1 MEANNKI
8 SKSKEKS
15 KKLINK
21 KTKIKSSKKSPVK
34 KKNAKKKS
42 KSKSKSKNKGNKSGK
57 KKKKKNKTSM
67 VVAEDKKEIISN
79 NNDTE
84 IQKKDTKKLE
94 VIIPKKTFIET
105 KVGTPHLDLTK
116 HLKVKIKET
125 QNNINNLS
133 DLKIRYTNQLK
144 NIIQK
149 LTIVLNDFQESPEQK
164 ERIRL
169 LYLILNIVKKN
180 NEECINRN
188 ALLKK
193 EYTTLFNRN
202 NYDPIKRINE
212 FRTKIDISKNEN
224 LDMQSQIKELKNNN
238 LKKRHQLRLF
248 ALNQK
253 NDFNIVNLSNEL
265 HSSNNEKQK
274 VLNIFK
280 DKKKVIYNY
289 IIKFKNL
296 YNDYEENKKQNIN
309 QNLFN
314 SNKIEKDI
322 NILKC
327 DLSGDE
333 DEIIKKIMNRKMMI
347 FTEVLFPSNL
357 SKNNTLKNKE
367 IKKIQRS
374 GSAQNIKTI
383 KSPFFEN
390 NNKISSLKKK
400 ILLINQ
406 NEIPNIM
413 EMKHFN
419 SNKNIVDK
427 NNEKNI
433 SQNITNSDVNDKS
446 YYEINNKKEY
456 YNNIIKKLDYS
467 IREIE
472 NMYKR
477 KIVQAQEEFNQ
488 NLNKF
493 KNLKKENKLIKNE
506 IDNFHK
512 ILSIT
517 KSPKSAIEEKTSIS
531 IENKQSIFF
540 NTELIGNVGN
550 YKGEEQ
556 KK

>member
-21 KTKIKSSKKSPVK
+21 KTKIKSSKKSPVR

-57 KKKKKNKTSM
+57 KKKKKNKAN
-67 VVAEDKKEIISN
+67 VIVAEDKKEIISN

-309 QNLFN
+309 QSLFN

-357 SKNNTLKNKE
+357 SKNNTLKNKQ
-367 IKKIQRS
+367 IKKMQRS
-374 GSAQNIKTI
+374 GSAQNIQTI
-383 KSPFFEN
+383 KRPFFEN

-400 ILLINQ
+400 ILFINQ
-406 NEIPNIM
+406 NELPNIM
-413 EMKHFN
+413 DMKHFN
-419 SNKNIVDK
+419 SNKNKVVKD
-427 NNEKNI
+427 NEKNN

-446 YYEINNKKEY
+446 FYEINNKKEY

-467 IREIE
+467 IREVE

-477 KIVQAQEEFNQ
+477 KKAQAQEELNQ

-493 KNLKKENKLIKNE
+493 KNLEKENKLIKNE
-506 IDNFHK
+506 IDNLYK

-517 KSPKSAIEEKTSIS
+517 KSPKSEIEEKTNIS
-531 IENKQSIFF
+531 IENKQRIFF
-540 NTELIGNVGN
+540 NTELIGNVDN
-550 YKGEEQ
+550 YKWEEQ

>member
-309 QNLFN
+309 QSLFN

-413 EMKHFN
+413 EKKHFN
-419 SNKNIVDK
+419 SNKNLADK

-472 NMYKR
+472 SMYKR
-477 KIVQAQEEFNQ
+477 KIAQAQEEFNQ

>member
-1 MEANNKI
+1 
-8 SKSKEKS
+8 
-15 KKLINK
+15 
-21 KTKIKSSKKSPVK
+21 
-34 KKNAKKKS
+34 
-42 KSKSKSKNKGNKSGK
+42 
-57 KKKKKNKTSM
+57 M

-84 IQKKDTKKLE
+84 IQKKDTKKLA
-94 VIIPKKTFIET
+94 VIIPKKTFIEK

-309 QNLFN
+309 QSLFN

>member
-21 KTKIKSSKKSPVK
+21 KTKIKSSKKSQVK

-84 IQKKDTKKLE
+84 IQKKDTKKLA

-374 GSAQNIKTI
+374 GSTQNIKTI

-413 EMKHFN
+413 EKKHFN

-472 NMYKR
+472 SMYKR
-477 KIVQAQEEFNQ
+477 KIAQAQEEFNQ